1 MLHYEQV
8 YGNVFE
14 RREIKCCGVLIK
26 HCQKVKGGQV
36 ITLLPWLITTSCL
49 IFQIQI
55 SGSKSETLGRG
66 FKLSDEDL
74 HIRPSV

>member
-14 RREIKCCGVLIK
+14 RREIKCCGALIK
-26 HCQKVKGGQV
+26 HCHKVKGGQV

-55 SGSKSETLGRG
+55 SGSKSETLG
-66 FKLSDEDL
+66 
-74 HIRPSV
+74 